1 MTDVTP
7 EQLADH
13 LAITLDGGWDDG
25 LERYLTA
32 TATGPV
38 LTITL
43 DTEDDGETAYTAT
56 LTKKTDDNTPAPAAR
71 VHAEHL
77 AVAWPDGTTEDS
89 STNPGVDGDKHA
101 RHIADLYSHEGAR
114 LVRLVTT
121 VHEID
126 ETTAPTD

>member
-1 MTDVTP
+1 MTDITP

-43 DTEDDGETAYTAT
+43 DTEDDGETTYTAT
-56 LTKKTDDNTPAPAAR
+56 LAKKADDNTAATAPR

-77 AVAWPDGTTEDS
+77 AVAWPDGGIEE
-89 STNPGVDGDKHA
+89 GDYDHDNYA
-101 RHIADLYSHEGAR
+101 RRVANQYANEGAR

-121 VHEID
+121 VHEIEPD
-126 ETTAPTD
+126 AATTPTP